1 MSEKSTKCLI
11 IGSGPAGYTAAIYAS
26 RANLHPIVYE
36 GMQSG
41 GQLTIT
47 SMVEN
52 FPGYPE
58 GKMGGEIMEDIRQ
71 QALRF
76 GADIRA
82 GEILSVDFSKR
93 PFHCT
98 SDDGTDIYAQTII
111 IATGAS
117 ARWLG
122 LPSEKE
128 YSGSGVSSCATCDG
142 FFYRGKDV
150 AVIGGGDTAAEDA
163 TYLAKLCRKV
173 YMVHRRDQLRAS
185 KIMQEKVLHTP
196 NIEMV
201 WNHIPLEI
209 LGEGDKFSK
218 NVTGLRLQHVQ
229 YKTERTLTVDGVFV
243 AIGHHPNTELFEG
256 QLELD
261 EEKYI
266 ITEPGRSLTSV
277 PGVFAAGDV
286 QDRNYKQA
294 ITAAAGGCRAAIDA
308 ERFLQALSE

>member
-1 MSEKSTKCLI
+1 MSDLHTKCLI

-26 RANLHPIVYE
+26 RANLKPILYE

-58 GKMGGEIMEDIRQ
+58 GRMGGDIMNDIRL
-71 QALRF
+71 QAERF
-76 GADIRA
+76 GADIRP
-82 GEILSVDFSKR
+82 GEILSVDFSQR
-93 PFHCT
+93 PFRCT
-98 SDDGTDIYAQTII
+98 ADDGTTILAGTVI

-128 YSGSGVSSCATCDG
+128 YNGSGVSTCATCDG
-142 FFYRGKDV
+142 FFYKGKDV

-163 TYLAKLCRKV
+163 TYLAGLCRKV
-173 YMVHRRDQLRAS
+173 YMVHRRNQLRAS
-185 KIMQEKVLHTP
+185 SIMQEKIFRTP

-201 WNHIPLEI
+201 WNHIPIEI
-209 LGEGDKFSK
+209 TGEGDKFSK
-218 NVTGLRLQHVQ
+218 SVTGLRIQDVQ
-229 YKTERTLTVDGVFV
+229 TKEEKNLKVDGVFV
-243 AIGHHPNTELFEG
+243 AIGHHPNTEIFEG

-261 EEKYI
+261 EENYI
-266 ITEPGRSLTSV
+266 VTRPGTSITSV

-286 QDRNYKQA
+286 QDRRYKQA

-308 ERFLQALSE
+308 ERFLQEC

>member
-1 MSEKSTKCLI
+1 MSDLHTKCLI

-26 RANLHPIVYE
+26 RANLKPILYE

-58 GKMGGEIMEDIRQ
+58 GRMGGDIMNDIRL
-71 QALRF
+71 QAERF
-76 GADIRA
+76 GADIRP
-82 GEILSVDFSKR
+82 GEILSVDFSQR
-93 PFHCT
+93 PFRCT
-98 SDDGTDIYAQTII
+98 ADDGTTILAGTVI

-128 YSGSGVSSCATCDG
+128 YNGSGVSTCATCDG
-142 FFYRGKDV
+142 FFYKGKDV

-163 TYLAKLCRKV
+163 TYLAGLCRKV
-173 YMVHRRDQLRAS
+173 YMVHRRNQLRAS
-185 KIMQEKVLHTP
+185 SIMQEKIFRTP

-201 WNHIPLEI
+201 WNHIPIEI
-209 LGEGDKFSK
+209 TGEGDKFSK
-218 NVTGLRLQHVQ
+218 SVTGLRIQDVQ
-229 YKTERTLTVDGVFV
+229 TKEEKNLKVDGVFV
-243 AIGHHPNTELFEG
+243 AIGHHPNTEIFEG

-261 EEKYI
+261 EENYI
-266 ITEPGRSLTSV
+266 VTRPGTSITSV

-286 QDRNYKQA
+286 QDRRYKQA

-308 ERFLQALSE
+308 ERILQEC

>member
-1 MSEKSTKCLI
+1 MSEVHTKCLI
-11 IGSGPAGYTAAIYAS
+11 IGSGPAGYTAGIYAS
-26 RANLHPIVYE
+26 RANLNPILYE

-76 GADIRA
+76 GTDIRS
-82 GEILSVDFSKR
+82 GEILSVDFSRR
-93 PFHCT
+93 PFLCI
-98 SDDGTDIYAQTII
+98 SDDDTHIHAQTVI

-128 YSGSGVSSCATCDG
+128 YNGSGVSCCATCDG
-142 FFYRGKDV
+142 FFYKGKEV

-163 TYLAKLCRKV
+163 TYLANLCRKV

-185 KIMQEKVLHTP
+185 KIMQDRVLNTP

-218 NVTGLRLQHVQ
+218 NVTGIRLQNVKDQ
-229 YKTERTLTVDGVFV
+229 SERILTVDGVFV
-243 AIGHHPNTELFEG
+243 AIGHHPNTEIFEG
-256 QLELD
+256 QIDLD

-266 ITEPGRSLTSV
+266 LTEAGTSRTSV

-308 ERFLQALSE
+308 ERFLQEHAV

>member
-1 MSEKSTKCLI
+1 MNPIHTRCLI
-11 IGSGPAGYTAAIYAS
+11 IGSGPAGYTAAIYAA
-26 RANLHPIVYE
+26 RANMHPILYE
-36 GMQSG
+36 GMQRG

-58 GKMGGEIMEDIRQ
+58 GRMGGDIMEDIRQ

-76 GADIRA
+76 GADIRE
-82 GEILSVDFSKR
+82 GEILSVDFSQR
-93 PFHCT
+93 PFRCT
-98 SDDGTDIYAQTII
+98 ADDGTPIEAETVI

-128 YSGSGVSSCATCDG
+128 YNGSGVSTCATCDG
-142 FFYRGKDV
+142 FFYKGKDV

-163 TYLAKLCRKV
+163 TYLAGLCRKV

-185 KIMQEKVLHTP
+185 QFMQKKVFATN

-218 NVTGLRLQHVQ
+218 SVTGLRLQNVQ
-229 YKTERTLTVDGVFV
+229 TKAEQTLAVDGVFV

-266 ITEPGRSLTSV
+266 VTQPGTSKTSV

-286 QDRNYKQA
+286 QDRQYKQA

-308 ERFLQALSE
+308 ERFLQQC

>member
-1 MSEKSTKCLI
+1 MNPTKTRCLI

-26 RANLHPIVYE
+26 RANMNPILYE
-36 GMQSG
+36 GMQRG

-47 SMVEN
+47 SMVDN

-58 GKMGGEIMEDIRQ
+58 GRMGGDIMEDIRQ

-76 GADIRA
+76 DAEIRE

-93 PFHCT
+93 PFRCT
-98 SDDGTDIYAQTII
+98 ADDGTQIEAETVI

-128 YSGSGVSSCATCDG
+128 YNGSGVSTCATCDG
-142 FFYRGKDV
+142 FFYKGKDV

-163 TYLAKLCRKV
+163 TYLAGLCRKV

-185 KIMQEKVLHTP
+185 QFMQEKVFATN

-218 NVTGLRLQHVQ
+218 SVTGLRLQNVQ
-229 YKTERTLTVDGVFV
+229 TKAEQTLAVDGVFV

-266 ITEPGRSLTSV
+266 VTQPGTSKTSV

-286 QDRNYKQA
+286 QDRQYKQA

-308 ERFLQALSE
+308 ERFLKQC

>member
-1 MSEKSTKCLI
+1 MNPTKTRCLI

-26 RANLHPIVYE
+26 RANMNPILYE
-36 GMQSG
+36 GMQRG

-58 GKMGGEIMEDIRQ
+58 GRMGGDIMEDIRQ

-76 GADIRA
+76 GAEIRE

-93 PFHCT
+93 PFRCT
-98 SDDGTDIYAQTII
+98 ADDGTQIEAETVI

-128 YSGSGVSSCATCDG
+128 YNGSGVSTCATCDG
-142 FFYRGKDV
+142 FFYKGKDV

-163 TYLAKLCRKV
+163 TYLAGLCRKV

-185 KIMQEKVLHTP
+185 QFMQEKVFATN

-218 NVTGLRLQHVQ
+218 SVTGLRLQNMQ
-229 YKTERTLTVDGVFV
+229 TKAEQTLAVDGVFV

-266 ITEPGRSLTSV
+266 VTQPGTSKTSV

-286 QDRNYKQA
+286 QDRQYKQA

-308 ERFLQALSE
+308 ERFLKQC

>member
-1 MSEKSTKCLI
+1 MSDLHTKCLI

-26 RANLHPIVYE
+26 RANLKPILYE

-58 GKMGGEIMEDIRQ
+58 VRMGGDIMNDIRL
-71 QALRF
+71 QAERF
-76 GADIRA
+76 GADIRP
-82 GEILSVDFSKR
+82 GEILSVDFSQR
-93 PFHCT
+93 PFRCT
-98 SDDGTDIYAQTII
+98 ADDGTTILAGTVI

-128 YSGSGVSSCATCDG
+128 YNGSGVSTCATCDG
-142 FFYRGKDV
+142 FFYKGKDV

-163 TYLAKLCRKV
+163 TYLAGLCRKV
-173 YMVHRRDQLRAS
+173 YMVHRRNQLRAS
-185 KIMQEKVLHTP
+185 SIMQEIIFRTP

-201 WNHIPLEI
+201 WNHIPIEI
-209 LGEGDKFSK
+209 TGEGDKFSK
-218 NVTGLRLQHVQ
+218 SVTGLRIQDVQ
-229 YKTERTLTVDGVFV
+229 TKEEKNLKVDGVFV
-243 AIGHHPNTELFEG
+243 AIGHHPNTEIFEG

-261 EEKYI
+261 EENYI
-266 ITEPGRSLTSV
+266 VTRPGTSITSV

-286 QDRNYKQA
+286 QDRRYKQA

-308 ERFLQALSE
+308 ERFLQEC

>member
-1 MSEKSTKCLI
+1 MNPTKTSCLI

-26 RANLHPIVYE
+26 RANMNPILYE
-36 GMQSG
+36 GMQRG

-47 SMVEN
+47 SMVDN

-58 GKMGGEIMEDIRQ
+58 GRMGGDIMEDIRQ

-76 GADIRA
+76 GAEIRE

-93 PFHCT
+93 PFRCT
-98 SDDGTDIYAQTII
+98 ADDGTQIEAETVI

-128 YSGSGVSSCATCDG
+128 YNGSGVSTCATCDG
-142 FFYRGKDV
+142 FFYKGKDV

-163 TYLAKLCRKV
+163 TYLASLCRKV

-185 KIMQEKVLHTP
+185 QFMQEKVFATN

-218 NVTGLRLQHVQ
+218 SVTGLRLQNVQ
-229 YKTERTLTVDGVFV
+229 TKAEQTLAVDGVFV

-266 ITEPGRSLTSV
+266 VTQPGTSKTSV

-286 QDRNYKQA
+286 QDRQYKQA

-308 ERFLQALSE
+308 ERFLKQC

>member
-1 MSEKSTKCLI
+1 MNPTKTRCLI

-26 RANLHPIVYE
+26 RANMNPILYE
-36 GMQSG
+36 GMQRG

-47 SMVEN
+47 SMVDN

-58 GKMGGEIMEDIRQ
+58 GRMGGDIMEDIRQ

-76 GADIRA
+76 GAEIRE

-93 PFHCT
+93 PFRCT
-98 SDDGTDIYAQTII
+98 ADDGTQIEAETVI

-128 YSGSGVSSCATCDG
+128 YNGSGVSTCATCDG
-142 FFYRGKDV
+142 FFYKGKDV

-163 TYLAKLCRKV
+163 TYLAGLCRNV
-173 YMVHRRDQLRAS
+173 YMVHGRDQLRAS
-185 KIMQEKVLHTP
+185 QFMQEKVFATN

-218 NVTGLRLQHVQ
+218 SVTGLRLQNVQ
-229 YKTERTLTVDGVFV
+229 TKAEQTLAVDGVFV

-266 ITEPGRSLTSV
+266 VTQPGTSKTSV

-286 QDRNYKQA
+286 QDRQYKQA

-308 ERFLQALSE
+308 ERFLKQC

>member
-1 MSEKSTKCLI
+1 MNPTKTRCLI

-26 RANLHPIVYE
+26 RANMNPILYE
-36 GMQSG
+36 GMQRG

-47 SMVEN
+47 SMVDN

-58 GKMGGEIMEDIRQ
+58 GRMGGDIMEDIRQ

-76 GADIRA
+76 GAEIRE

-93 PFHCT
+93 PFRCT
-98 SDDGTDIYAQTII
+98 ADDGTQIEAETVI

-128 YSGSGVSSCATCDG
+128 YNGSGVSTCATCDG
-142 FFYRGKDV
+142 FFYKGKDV

-163 TYLAKLCRKV
+163 TYLAGLCRKV

-185 KIMQEKVLHTP
+185 QFMQEKVFATN

-218 NVTGLRLQHVQ
+218 SVTGLRLQNVQ
-229 YKTERTLTVDGVFV
+229 TKTEQTLAVDGVFV

-266 ITEPGRSLTSV
+266 VTQPGTSKTSV

-286 QDRNYKQA
+286 QDRQYKQA

-308 ERFLQALSE
+308 ERFLKQC

>member
-1 MSEKSTKCLI
+1 MTPNRTRCLI
-11 IGSGPAGYTAAIYAS
+11 IGSGPAGYTAAIYSA
-26 RANLHPIVYE
+26 RANMHPILYE
-36 GMQSG
+36 GLQRG

-52 FPGYPE
+52 FPGYPD
-58 GKMGGEIMEDIRQ
+58 GRMGGDIMEDIRR

-76 GADIRA
+76 GAEIRE
-82 GEILSVDFSKR
+82 GEIASVDFSKR
-93 PFHCT
+93 PFRCT
-98 SDDGTDIYAQTII
+98 GDDGTVWEAETVI

-128 YSGSGVSSCATCDG
+128 YNGSGVSTCATCDG
-142 FFYRGKDV
+142 FFYKGKDV

-163 TYLAKLCRKV
+163 TYLAGLCRKV

-185 KIMQEKVLHTP
+185 QIMQEKVFRTP

-201 WNHIPLEI
+201 WSHIPLEI
-209 LGEGDKFSK
+209 VGEGDKFSK
-218 NVTGLRLQHVQ
+218 SVTGLRLQNVQ
-229 YKTERTLTVDGVFV
+229 TKAERTLDVDGVFV
-243 AIGHHPNTELFEG
+243 AIGHHPNTEIFEG

-266 ITEPGRSLTSV
+266 VTQPGSSKTSV

-286 QDRNYKQA
+286 QDRQYKQA

-308 ERFLQALSE
+308 ERFLQQC

>member
-1 MSEKSTKCLI
+1 MNPIHTRCLI
-11 IGSGPAGYTAAIYAS
+11 IGSGPAGYTAAIYAA
-26 RANLHPIVYE
+26 RANMHPVLYE
-36 GMQSG
+36 GMQRG

-58 GKMGGEIMEDIRQ
+58 GRMGGDIMEDIRQ

-76 GADIRA
+76 GAEIRE
-82 GEILSVDFSKR
+82 GEILSVDFSQR
-93 PFHCT
+93 PFRCT
-98 SDDGTDIYAQTII
+98 ADDGTPIEAETVI

-128 YSGSGVSSCATCDG
+128 YNGSGVSTCATCDG
-142 FFYRGKDV
+142 FFYKGKDV

-163 TYLAKLCRKV
+163 TYLAGLCRKV

-185 KIMQEKVLHTP
+185 QFMQEKVFATN

-218 NVTGLRLQHVQ
+218 SVTGLRLQNVQ
-229 YKTERTLTVDGVFV
+229 TKAEQTLAVDGVFV

-256 QLELD
+256 QLEMD

-266 ITEPGRSLTSV
+266 VTQPGTSKTSV

-286 QDRNYKQA
+286 QDRQYKQA

-308 ERFLQALSE
+308 ERFLKQC

>member
-1 MSEKSTKCLI
+1 M
-11 IGSGPAGYTAAIYAS
+11 
-26 RANLHPIVYE
+26 NPILYE
-36 GMQSG
+36 GMQRG

-47 SMVEN
+47 SMVDN

-58 GKMGGEIMEDIRQ
+58 GRMGGDIMEDIRQ

-76 GADIRA
+76 GAEIRE

-93 PFHCT
+93 PFRCT
-98 SDDGTDIYAQTII
+98 ADDGTQIEAETVI

-128 YSGSGVSSCATCDG
+128 YNGSGVSTCATCDG
-142 FFYRGKDV
+142 FFYKGKDV

-163 TYLAKLCRKV
+163 TYLAGLCRKV

-185 KIMQEKVLHTP
+185 QFMQEKVFATN

-218 NVTGLRLQHVQ
+218 SVTGLRLQNVQ
-229 YKTERTLTVDGVFV
+229 TKAEQTLAVDGVFV

-266 ITEPGRSLTSV
+266 VTQPGTSKTSV

-286 QDRNYKQA
+286 QDRQYKQA

-308 ERFLQALSE
+308 ERFLKQC

>member
-1 MSEKSTKCLI
+1 MNEVHTQCLI

-26 RANLHPIVYE
+26 RANLQPIVYE
-36 GMQSG
+36 GMQAG

-58 GKMGGEIMEDIRQ
+58 GKMGGEIMDDIRN

-76 GADIRA
+76 GADIRS
-82 GEILSVDFSKR
+82 GEILSVDFSQR
-93 PFHCT
+93 PFHCV
-98 SDDGTDIYAQTII
+98 SDDDTHIYAQTVIV
-111 IATGAS
+111 ATGAS

-128 YSGSGVSSCATCDG
+128 YNGSGVSCCATCDG

-185 KIMQEKVLHTP
+185 KIMQEKVFRTE

-201 WNHIPLEI
+201 WSHIPLEI

-218 NVTGLRLQHVQ
+218 SVTGLRLQNVKDQ
-229 YKTERTLTVDGVFV
+229 SERTLEVDGVFV
-243 AIGHHPNTELFEG
+243 AIGHHPNTEIFEG
-256 QLELD
+256 QLALD

-266 ITEPGRSLTSV
+266 VTEAGSSRTNV

-308 ERFLQALSE
+308 ERFLQEH

>member
-1 MSEKSTKCLI
+1 
-11 IGSGPAGYTAAIYAS
+11 
-26 RANLHPIVYE
+26 
-36 GMQSG
+36 
-41 GQLTIT
+41 
-47 SMVEN
+47 
-52 FPGYPE
+52 
-58 GKMGGEIMEDIRQ
+58 MEDIRKQ
-71 QALRF
+71 TLRF
-76 GADIRA
+76 GADIRE
-82 GEILSVDFSKR
+82 GEILSVDFSQR
-93 PFHCT
+93 PFRCT
-98 SDDGTDIYAQTII
+98 ADDGTPIEAETVI

-128 YSGSGVSSCATCDG
+128 YNGSGVSTCATCDG
-142 FFYRGKDV
+142 FFYKGKDV

-163 TYLAKLCRKV
+163 TYLAGLCRKV
-173 YMVHRRDQLRAS
+173 YLVHRRDQLRAS
-185 KIMQEKVLHTP
+185 QFMQKKVFATN

-218 NVTGLRLQHVQ
+218 SVTGLRLQNVQ
-229 YKTERTLTVDGVFV
+229 TKAEQTLAVDGVFV

-266 ITEPGRSLTSV
+266 VTQPGTSKTSV

-286 QDRNYKQA
+286 QDRQYKQA

-308 ERFLQALSE
+308 ERFLQQC

>member
-1 MSEKSTKCLI
+1 MNEVNTKCLI

-26 RANLHPIVYE
+26 RANLNPIVYE
-36 GMQSG
+36 GMQAG

-58 GKMGGEIMEDIRQ
+58 GKMGGEIMDDIRK
-71 QALRF
+71 QALHF

-82 GEILSVDFSKR
+82 GEIISADFSKR
-93 PFHCT
+93 PFLCI
-98 SDDGTDIYAQTII
+98 SDDGTHILAQTVI

-128 YSGSGVSSCATCDG
+128 YNGSGVSCCATCDG
-142 FFYRGKDV
+142 FFYKGKDV

-163 TYLAKLCRKV
+163 TYLANLCRKV

-185 KIMQEKVLHTP
+185 KIMQEKVFRTK

-209 LGEGDKFSK
+209 TGEGDKFSK
-218 NVTGLRLQHVQ
+218 SVTGIRLQNVKD
-229 YKTERTLTVDGVFV
+229 KTERELKVDGVFI

-256 QLELD
+256 QIALD

-266 ITEPGRSLTSV
+266 ITEAGSSRTNV

-286 QDRNYKQA
+286 QDRHYKQA

-308 ERFLQALSE
+308 ERFLQENA

>member
-1 MSEKSTKCLI
+1 MNPTKTSCLI

-26 RANLHPIVYE
+26 RANMNPILYE
-36 GMQSG
+36 GMQRG

-47 SMVEN
+47 SMVDN

-58 GKMGGEIMEDIRQ
+58 GRMGGDIMEDIRQ

-76 GADIRA
+76 GAEIRE

-93 PFHCT
+93 PFRCT
-98 SDDGTDIYAQTII
+98 ADDGTQIEAETVI

-128 YSGSGVSSCATCDG
+128 YNGSGVSTCATCDG
-142 FFYRGKDV
+142 FFYKGKDV

-163 TYLAKLCRKV
+163 TYLAGLCRKV

-185 KIMQEKVLHTP
+185 QFMQEKVFATN

-218 NVTGLRLQHVQ
+218 SVTGLRLQNVQ
-229 YKTERTLTVDGVFV
+229 TKTEQTLAVDGVFV

-266 ITEPGRSLTSV
+266 VTQPGTSKTSV

-286 QDRNYKQA
+286 QDRQYKQA

-308 ERFLQALSE
+308 ERFLKQC

>member
-1 MSEKSTKCLI
+1 MNPTKTRCLI

-26 RANLHPIVYE
+26 RANMNPILYE
-36 GMQSG
+36 GMQRG

-47 SMVEN
+47 SMVDN

-58 GKMGGEIMEDIRQ
+58 GRMGGDIMDDIRQ

-76 GADIRA
+76 GAEIRE

-93 PFHCT
+93 PFRCT
-98 SDDGTDIYAQTII
+98 ADDGTQIEAETVI

-128 YSGSGVSSCATCDG
+128 YNGSGVSTCATCDG
-142 FFYRGKDV
+142 FFYKGKDV

-163 TYLAKLCRKV
+163 TYLAGLCRKV

-185 KIMQEKVLHTP
+185 QFMQEKVFATN

-218 NVTGLRLQHVQ
+218 SVTGLRLQNVQ
-229 YKTERTLTVDGVFV
+229 TKAEQTLAVDGVFV

-266 ITEPGRSLTSV
+266 VTQPGTSKTSV

-286 QDRNYKQA
+286 QDRQYKQA

-308 ERFLQALSE
+308 ERFLKQC

>member
-1 MSEKSTKCLI
+1 MNPTKTSCLI

-26 RANLHPIVYE
+26 RANMNPILYE
-36 GMQSG
+36 GMQRG

-47 SMVEN
+47 SMVDN

-58 GKMGGEIMEDIRQ
+58 GRMGGDIMEDIRQ

-76 GADIRA
+76 GAEIRE

-93 PFHCT
+93 PFRCT
-98 SDDGTDIYAQTII
+98 ADDGTQIEAETVI

-128 YSGSGVSSCATCDG
+128 YNGSGVSTCATCDG
-142 FFYRGKDV
+142 FFYKGKDV

-163 TYLAKLCRKV
+163 TYLAGLCRKV

-185 KIMQEKVLHTP
+185 QFMQEKVFATN

-218 NVTGLRLQHVQ
+218 SVTGLRLQNVQ
-229 YKTERTLTVDGVFV
+229 TKAEQTLAVDGVFV

-256 QLELD
+256 QLEMD

-266 ITEPGRSLTSV
+266 VTQPGTSKTSV

-286 QDRNYKQA
+286 QDRQYKQA

-308 ERFLQALSE
+308 ERFLKQC

>member
-1 MSEKSTKCLI
+1 MNPTKTSCLI

-26 RANLHPIVYE
+26 RANMNPILYE
-36 GMQSG
+36 GMQRG

-47 SMVEN
+47 SMVDN

-58 GKMGGEIMEDIRQ
+58 GRMGGDIMEDIRQ

-76 GADIRA
+76 GAEIRE

-93 PFHCT
+93 PFRCT
-98 SDDGTDIYAQTII
+98 ADDGTQIEAETVI

-128 YSGSGVSSCATCDG
+128 YNGSGVSTCATCDG
-142 FFYRGKDV
+142 FFYKGKDV

-163 TYLAKLCRKV
+163 TYLAGLCRKV

-185 KIMQEKVLHTP
+185 QFMQEKVFATN

-218 NVTGLRLQHVQ
+218 SVTGLQLQNVQ
-229 YKTERTLTVDGVFV
+229 TKAEQTLAVDGVFV

-266 ITEPGRSLTSV
+266 VTQPGTSKTSV

-286 QDRNYKQA
+286 QDRQYKQA

-308 ERFLQALSE
+308 ERFLKQC

>member
-1 MSEKSTKCLI
+1 MNEVNTKCLI

-26 RANLHPIVYE
+26 RANLNPIVYE
-36 GMQSG
+36 GMQAG

-58 GKMGGEIMEDIRQ
+58 GKMGGEIMDDIRK
-71 QALRF
+71 QALHF

-82 GEILSVDFSKR
+82 GEIISTDFSKR
-93 PFHCT
+93 PFLCI
-98 SDDGTDIYAQTII
+98 SDDETHILAQTVI

-128 YSGSGVSSCATCDG
+128 YNGSGVSCCATCDG
-142 FFYRGKDV
+142 FFYKGKDV

-163 TYLAKLCRKV
+163 TYLANLCRKV

-185 KIMQEKVLHTP
+185 KIMQEKVFRTK

-209 LGEGDKFSK
+209 TGEGDKFSK
-218 NVTGLRLQHVQ
+218 SVTGIRLQNVKD
-229 YKTERTLTVDGVFV
+229 KTERELKVDGVFI

-256 QLELD
+256 QIALD

-266 ITEPGRSLTSV
+266 ITEAGSSRTNV

-286 QDRNYKQA
+286 QDRHYKQA

-308 ERFLQALSE
+308 ERFLQENA

>member
-1 MSEKSTKCLI
+1 MNEVNTKCLI

-26 RANLHPIVYE
+26 RANLNPIVYE
-36 GMQSG
+36 GMQAG

-58 GKMGGEIMEDIRQ
+58 GKMGGEIMDDIRK
-71 QALRF
+71 QALHF

-82 GEILSVDFSKR
+82 GEIISADFSKR
-93 PFHCT
+93 PFLCI
-98 SDDGTDIYAQTII
+98 SDDGTHILAQTVI

-128 YSGSGVSSCATCDG
+128 YNGSGVSCCATCDG
-142 FFYRGKDV
+142 FFYKGKDV

-163 TYLAKLCRKV
+163 TYLANLCRKV

-185 KIMQEKVLHTP
+185 KIMQEKVFRTK

-209 LGEGDKFSK
+209 TGEGDKFSK
-218 NVTGLRLQHVQ
+218 NVTGIRLQNVKD
-229 YKTERTLTVDGVFV
+229 KTERELKVDGVFI

-256 QLELD
+256 QIALD

-266 ITEPGRSLTSV
+266 VTEAGSSRTNV

-286 QDRNYKQA
+286 QDRHYKQA

-308 ERFLQALSE
+308 ERFLQENA

>member
-1 MSEKSTKCLI
+1 MNPIHTRCLI
-11 IGSGPAGYTAAIYAS
+11 IGSGPAGYTAAIYAA
-26 RANLHPIVYE
+26 RANMHPVLYE
-36 GMQSG
+36 GMQRG

-58 GKMGGEIMEDIRQ
+58 GRMGGDIMEDIRKQ
-71 QALRF
+71 TLRF
-76 GADIRA
+76 GADIRE
-82 GEILSVDFSKR
+82 GEILSVDFSQR
-93 PFHCT
+93 PFRCT
-98 SDDGTDIYAQTII
+98 ADDGTPIEAETVI

-128 YSGSGVSSCATCDG
+128 YNGSGVSTCATCDG
-142 FFYRGKDV
+142 FFYKGKDV

-163 TYLAKLCRKV
+163 TYLAGLCRKV

-185 KIMQEKVLHTP
+185 QFMQKKVFATN

-218 NVTGLRLQHVQ
+218 SVTGLRLQNVQ
-229 YKTERTLTVDGVFV
+229 TKAEQTLAVDGIFV

-266 ITEPGRSLTSV
+266 VTQPGTSKTSV

-286 QDRNYKQA
+286 QDRQYKQA

-308 ERFLQALSE
+308 ERFLQQC

>member
-1 MSEKSTKCLI
+1 MSDLHTNCLI

-26 RANLHPIVYE
+26 RANLKPILYE

-58 GKMGGEIMEDIRQ
+58 GRMGGDIMNDIRL
-71 QALRF
+71 QAERF
-76 GADIRA
+76 GADIRP
-82 GEILSVDFSKR
+82 GEILSVDFSQR
-93 PFHCT
+93 PFRCT
-98 SDDGTDIYAQTII
+98 ADDGTTILAGTVI

-128 YSGSGVSSCATCDG
+128 YNGSGVSTCATCDG
-142 FFYRGKDV
+142 FFYKGKDV

-163 TYLAKLCRKV
+163 TYLAGLCRKV
-173 YMVHRRDQLRAS
+173 YMVHRRNQLRAS
-185 KIMQEKVLHTP
+185 SIMQEKIFRTP

-201 WNHIPLEI
+201 WNHIPIEI
-209 LGEGDKFSK
+209 TGEGDKFSK
-218 NVTGLRLQHVQ
+218 SVTGLRIQDVQ
-229 YKTERTLTVDGVFV
+229 TKEEKNLKVDGVFV
-243 AIGHHPNTELFEG
+243 AIGHHPNTEIFEG

-261 EEKYI
+261 EENYI
-266 ITEPGRSLTSV
+266 VTRPGTSITSV

-286 QDRNYKQA
+286 QDRRYKQA

-308 ERFLQALSE
+308 ERFLQEC

>member
-1 MSEKSTKCLI
+1 MNPTKTRCLI

-26 RANLHPIVYE
+26 RANMNPILYE
-36 GMQSG
+36 GMQRG

-47 SMVEN
+47 SMVDN

-58 GKMGGEIMEDIRQ
+58 GRMGGDIMEDIRQ

-76 GADIRA
+76 GAEIRE

-93 PFHCT
+93 PFRCT
-98 SDDGTDIYAQTII
+98 ADDGTQIEAETVI

-128 YSGSGVSSCATCDG
+128 YNGSGVSTCATCDG
-142 FFYRGKDV
+142 FFYKGKDV

-163 TYLAKLCRKV
+163 TYLAGLCRKV

-185 KIMQEKVLHTP
+185 QFMQEKVFATN

-218 NVTGLRLQHVQ
+218 SVTGLRLQNVQ
-229 YKTERTLTVDGVFV
+229 TKAEQTLAVDGVFV

-266 ITEPGRSLTSV
+266 VTQPGTSKTSV

-286 QDRNYKQA
+286 QDRQYKQA

-308 ERFLQALSE
+308 ERFLQQC

>member
-1 MSEKSTKCLI
+1 MSNQHTSCLI

-26 RANLHPIVYE
+26 RANMHPVLFE
-36 GMQSG
+36 GMQRG

-47 SMVEN
+47 SMVDN

-58 GKMGGEIMEDIRQ
+58 GRMGGDIMEDIRR

-76 GADIRA
+76 GAEIRE
-82 GEILSVDFSKR
+82 GEIVSVDFSKR
-93 PFHCT
+93 PFRCT
-98 SDDGTDIYAQTII
+98 SDDGTAWEAETVI

-128 YSGSGVSSCATCDG
+128 YNGAGVSTCATCDG
-142 FFYRGKDV
+142 FFYKGKDV

-163 TYLAKLCRKV
+163 TYLAGLCRKV

-185 KIMQEKVLHTP
+185 RIMQEKVFRTP

-209 LGEGDKFSK
+209 VGEGDKFSK
-218 NVTGLRLQHVQ
+218 SVTGLRLQDVLT
-229 YKTERTLTVDGVFV
+229 KAERTLEVDGVFV
-243 AIGHHPNTELFEG
+243 AIGHHPNTEIFEG

-266 ITEPGRSLTSV
+266 VTQPGSSKTSV

-286 QDRNYKQA
+286 QDRQYKQA

-308 ERFLQALSE
+308 ERFLQQC

>member
-1 MSEKSTKCLI
+1 MNPTKTRCLI

-26 RANLHPIVYE
+26 RANMNPILYE
-36 GMQSG
+36 GMQRG

-47 SMVEN
+47 SMVDN

-58 GKMGGEIMEDIRQ
+58 GRMGGDIMEDIRQ

-76 GADIRA
+76 GAEIRE

-93 PFHCT
+93 PFRCT
-98 SDDGTDIYAQTII
+98 ADDGTQIEAETVI

-128 YSGSGVSSCATCDG
+128 YNGSGVSTCATCDG
-142 FFYRGKDV
+142 FFYKGKDV

-163 TYLAKLCRKV
+163 TYLAGLCRKV

-185 KIMQEKVLHTP
+185 QFMQEKVFATN

-218 NVTGLRLQHVQ
+218 SVTGLRLQNVQ
-229 YKTERTLTVDGVFV
+229 TKAEQTLAVDGVFV

-256 QLELD
+256 QLEMD

-266 ITEPGRSLTSV
+266 VTQPGTSKTSV

-286 QDRNYKQA
+286 QDRQYKQA

-308 ERFLQALSE
+308 ERFLKQC

>member
-1 MSEKSTKCLI
+1 MNPTKTSCLI

-26 RANLHPIVYE
+26 RANMNPILYE
-36 GMQSG
+36 GMQRG

-47 SMVEN
+47 SMVDN

-58 GKMGGEIMEDIRQ
+58 GRMGGDIMEDIRQ

-76 GADIRA
+76 GAEIRE

-93 PFHCT
+93 PFRCT
-98 SDDGTDIYAQTII
+98 ADDGTQIEAETVI

-128 YSGSGVSSCATCDG
+128 YNGSGVSTCATCDG
-142 FFYRGKDV
+142 FFYKGKDV

-163 TYLAKLCRKV
+163 TYLAGLCRKV

-185 KIMQEKVLHTP
+185 KFMQEKVFATN

-218 NVTGLRLQHVQ
+218 SATGLRLQNVQ
-229 YKTERTLTVDGVFV
+229 TKAEQTLAVDGVFV

-266 ITEPGRSLTSV
+266 VTQPGTSKTSV

-286 QDRNYKQA
+286 QDRQYKQA

-308 ERFLQALSE
+308 ERFLKQC